1 MQIPEHFEIL
11 LVDFASPTMALIKVR
26 VRVAEGV
33 FVDFLT
39 WHYEDGQWL
48 STSKGFHLASGQ
60 ANGWPA

>member
-1 MQIPEHFEIL
+1 
-11 LVDFASPTMALIKVR
+11 MALIKVR